1 MSLLNAKEGEG
12 QVQGASRAGIR
23 RVPSE
28 AGSAVATTPLR
39 LTPQT
44 IRLLNSRARKSVENP
59 REIDVEAMTVTAI
72 NSPSANARNLGLA
85 LDPVL
90 FVVRKLLR

>member
-28 AGSAVATTPLR
+28 AGSAVAAMPLR

-59 REIDVEAMTVTAI
+59 REIDVEAMRVTAI
-72 NSPSANARNLGLA
+72 NSPSANARNLGPA